1 MQTSQ
6 KVSFKQA
13 NVSSS
18 AILSAVTGEIRRW
31 IMAQFPEGFFKYI
44 RITSG
49 LPSVDDIEGE
59 PEMLRKYRKSN
70 PALAIRPRMQF
81 QNDLMGGAL
90 KNPAPFYY
98 ENLGPDSHYYT
109 LATIPDYL
117 QRISFLLEYW
127 KCSFTIG
134 IRVETEVQA
143 LDIVG
148 MLNTRIFPE
157 NYFYLE
163 NAPLLIEIPVA
174 ILTRSAADIGFD
186 LSKPED
192 VENYI
197 DLLQHST
204 KFPLDIKLRRDNGKK
219 IIAFLMTSNILC
231 RCERLPDVEANK
243 RNRVQDDTKIQ
254 FEMTAQISYPKLWKV
269 LTELPVMDD
278 NGDLVDT
285 GEMAKVVPFSSSGV
299 ESKGIMLNYAMMA
312 VLPPGIPGTSKRLVY
327 KQNFVVEPNKLVDT
341 LELANILPA
350 DINAFIDDM
359 LEHHR
364 QDILSDTCT
373 FRLWRDEVEL
383 NSQSFHFDFR
393 TKTLSVDDPRPN
405 YIYRVGIY
413 MESNLLHKYEAKLQ
427 GVDDLSQHFEHDLIQ
442 GNYNNG
448 EST

>member
-31 IMAQFPEGFFKYI
+31 IQMQFPEGFFKYI

-81 QNDLMGGAL
+81 QNDIVGGSL
-90 KNPAPFYY
+90 QNPSPFYY

-109 LATIPDYL
+109 LATIPEYL
-117 QRISFLLEYW
+117 QRITFLLEYW

-143 LDIVG
+143 MDIVG

-157 NYFYLE
+157 NYFYIE
-163 NAPLLIEIPVA
+163 NAPLLIEIPVT
-174 ILTRSAADIGFD
+174 ILARSAADIGFD
-186 LSKPED
+186 LSKEED
-192 VENYI
+192 VEAYI

-219 IIAFLMTSNILC
+219 IVAFLMTSNILC
-231 RCERLPDVEANK
+231 RCEKLPEVEANK

-269 LTELPVMDD
+269 HTELPILDD
-278 NGDLVDT
+278 HGNLRDT
-285 GEMAKVVPFSSSGV
+285 GETADVNPFSSSGFAG
-299 ESKGIMLNYAMMA
+299 KGVMLNYAMMA
-312 VLPPGIPGTSKRLVY
+312 VLPPNIPGTSKRLVF

-341 LELANILPA
+341 LELGGILPK
-350 DINAFIDDM
+350 DIDAFITDT
-359 LEHHR
+359 LNQHR
-364 QDILSDTCT
+364 EDLLSDMCT
-373 FRLWRDEVEL
+373 FRLWRDEIEL
-383 NSQSFHFDFR
+383 NSQSFHFNFR
-393 TKTLSVDDPRPN
+393 TKILSVDDPRPN

-413 MESNLLHKYEAKLQ
+413 MESNILHKYEAQLQ
-427 GVDDLSQHFEHDLIQ
+427 GVDDLSLHFDHDLIQ
-442 GNYNNG
+442 GNYNG
-448 EST
+448 EPS